1 MHLLRKQDLSVY
13 YFLVDMFSAYDFVNI
28 ADGYPDE
35 ELVLP
40 TISVEAMDV
49 DSIPHELGNRAGL
62 KDRFWNIEVFAL
74 NKAQRDEFAYLIM
87 DNLEV
92 GVSIN
97 DYDEG
102 FPPDVI
108 PTKIGALD
116 ISNLTL
122 TVVTIFPT
130 IQEKLY
136 WRMSITFTSIFNQ
149 L

>member
-13 YFLVDMFSAYDFVNI
+13 YFLEDMFSAYDFVNI
-28 ADGYPDE
+28 VDGYPDE

-49 DSIPHELGNRAGL
+49 DSIPHELGNRVGL
-62 KDRFWNIEVFAL
+62 KDRFWDIEVFAL

-122 TVVTIFPT
+122 TVVTLFPT

>member
-13 YFLVDMFSAYDFVNI
+13 YFLEDMFSAYGFVNI
-28 ADGYPDE
+28 VDGYPDE

-49 DSIPHELGNRAGL
+49 DSIPHELGNRVGL
-62 KDRFWNIEVFAL
+62 KDRFWDMEVFAL

-122 TVVTIFPT
+122 TVVTLFPT

>member
-40 TISVEAMDV
+40 TIAVEAMDV
-49 DSIPHELGNRAGL
+49 DSIPHELGNRVGL

-102 FPPDVI
+102 FPPDVV

-130 IQEKLY
+130 IQEKMY